1 MIILYC
7 FFKFK
12 RCKVVQV
19 KLASLKLDF
28 LLHAWIH
35 TNLLDIVISIRCI
48 EHFWGV
54 VNVSFLCN
62 TCVDSN
68 MSLSLRIDLERQLEL
83 EIISNSLKWTNQ
95 ISCQEKH
102 VEN

>member
-1 MIILYC
+1 MVVLYC

-12 RCKVVQV
+12 SCKVVQV
-19 KLASLKLDF
+19 KFTALELDF

-54 VNVSFLCN
+54 VNVSFLSN
-62 TCVDSN
+62 TCVDTN
-68 MSLSLRIDLERQLEL
+68 MSLTLRINFKRQLEL
-83 EIISNSLKWTNQ
+83 VTVRDSLQKKLTN
-95 ISCQEKH
+95 
-102 VEN
+102 

>member
-1 MIILYC
+1 MIVLYC

-19 KLASLKLDF
+19 KLTSLKLDF
-28 LLHAWIH
+28 LLQAWIH

-54 VNVSFLCN
+54 VYVSFLCN
-62 TCVDSN
+62 TCVDTN
-68 MSLSLRIDLERQLEL
+68 MSLTLRINFKRKLEL
-83 EIISNSLKWTNQ
+83 VTVRDSLIKKLTNQ
-95 ISCQEKH
+95 IS
-102 VEN
+102 